1 MKKINKRSL
10 KYGSYALISTV
21 ILIAVI
27 VVINAILGLDAIRDR
42 ARFDITKNKLFS
54 LSDATVAMLED
65 LDKEVE
71 IIILTD
77 EKYYQGS
84 DILEVL
90 KQYNLKS
97 NGKVTTRFVDVEKDP
112 TFIERE
118 IDPNQVKGI
127 SQDSIVVK
135 CGKNSKLVS
144 EDDMLEYDYSTYT
157 PYPVAVKIEQAF
169 SSAIKSVTS
178 DYTPVTYFVT
188 GHGEMTSNLT
198 ELKSAII
205 ANNYEIKEL
214 SLSNPVPEDAAVIF
228 FVSPKTDLL
237 PKELD
242 NLLAYMENG
251 GDAIFLMDVQETEK
265 GMPNFD
271 TVFDRYALTLNNDL
285 VLEGDQNW
293 YLEDFTIIIPQ
304 PNENEVTM
312 NLDPKS
318 MFVYLPNCR
327 SVSIKQVAEEE
338 IFAQPLFM
346 TSDRAQSTS
355 LDTGDI
361 TMGPF
366 LLGALSEYQGTES
379 SKIALIGN
387 AGFITDGWMQN
398 VNYNGTRYILSTL
411 NWMQDKTDSIIVPS
425 KSLMSEPIQ
434 LSESTRFISFIA
446 LSFLLPLA
454 IIGFGM
460 FVWIRRKHL

>member
-1 MKKINKRSL
+1 MKRINIRSL

-21 ILIAVI
+21 ILVAII
-27 VVINAILGLDAIRDR
+27 VVINAILGLDVIRNR
-42 ARFDITKNKLFS
+42 TRFDITQDKRFS
-54 LSDATVAMLED
+54 LSEATVSMLED

-71 IIILTD
+71 IVILTD

-84 DILEVL
+84 DILEIL

-112 TFIERE
+112 TFVERE

-135 CGKNSKLVS
+135 CGKNSKVVS
-144 EDDMLEYDYSTYT
+144 EDDMLEYDYTTYT
-157 PYPVAVKIEQAF
+157 TYPVAVKIEQAF

-188 GHGEMTSNLT
+188 GHGEINTNLS
-198 ELKSAII
+198 ELKGAIM

-214 SLSNPVPEDAAVIF
+214 SLSNPVPEDAAVIL

-242 NLLAYMENG
+242 NLMAFMEKG
-251 GDAIFLMDVQETEK
+251 GDAIFLMDVQETDK
-265 GMPNFD
+265 GLPNFD
-271 TVFDRYALTLNNDL
+271 TVFERYSLALNDDL

-293 YLEDFTIIIPQ
+293 YLDDFSIIIPQ
-304 PNENEVTM
+304 PNDNEVTM

-327 SVSIKQVAEEE
+327 SVSIKQAAKEE

-346 TSDRAQSTS
+346 TSDKAQSTR
-355 LDTGDI
+355 LDTGEI

-387 AGFITDGWMQN
+387 ANFITDGWMQN
-398 VNYNGTRYILSTL
+398 VNYNGVRYILSTL

-434 LSESTRFISFIA
+434 LTESTKFISFIA

-460 FVWIRRKHL
+460 FVWIRRKNL